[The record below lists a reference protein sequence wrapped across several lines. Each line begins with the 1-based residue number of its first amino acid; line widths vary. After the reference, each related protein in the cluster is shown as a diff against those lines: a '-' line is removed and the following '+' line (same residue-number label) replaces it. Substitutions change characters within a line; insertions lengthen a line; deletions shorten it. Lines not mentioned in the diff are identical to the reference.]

1 VLDFPLVNTFSSL
14 TLKTIVKQMTSFTKL
29 PTYPFE
35 FICFDKQRKTF
46 ISDEQEL
53 DLIPVSQLLLK
64 KRRYIPLQKVGK
76 DKKKNS
82 LYLYDIVS
90 NEDGQ
95 RFFVDFHEGSL
106 QLRSL
111 DTPDQ
116 LMAYYPTAV
125 EKLILKEGSML
136 LLGQANTLS
145 FINQS

>member
-1 VLDFPLVNTFSSL
+1 MQRFLSL
-14 TLKTIVKQMTSFTKL
+14 HVSYFNLKQMTSFTKL

-53 DLIPVSQLLLK
+53 NLIPVSQLLLK

-76 DKKKNS
+76 DKKKNP

-90 NEDGQ
+90 NGDGQ
-95 RFFVDFHEGSL
+95 RFFIDFQDGSL
-106 QLRSL
+106 QLHSL
-111 DTPDQ
+111 DVPDR

-136 LLGQANTLS
+136 LDLELNPSKLTPQE
-145 FINQS
+145 